1 MTPSEFKF
9 RHEKK
14 AEIVEK
20 ISYSRRVEN
29 KLTTTTT
36 TKNTHLGFILFP
48 LKLLGEKKSQH
59 IPNV

>member
-29 KLTTTTT
+29 KLTTTT
-36 TKNTHLGFILFP
+36 KNTHLGFILFP
-48 LKLLGEKKSQH
+48 LKLLGGKKPQH